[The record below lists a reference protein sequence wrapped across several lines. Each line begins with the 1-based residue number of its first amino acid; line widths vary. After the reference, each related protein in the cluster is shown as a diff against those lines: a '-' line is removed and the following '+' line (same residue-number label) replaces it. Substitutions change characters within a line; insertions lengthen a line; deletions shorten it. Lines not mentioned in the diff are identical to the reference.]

1 MTTPPGVKPG
11 RPPSSDSDPACS
23 ANPEIRTPGRD
34 RRVRRLAVLLP
45 PCSCRPHSPWIVSL
59 PLPLRPSCLRLTGT
73 ASGHTHAMHIH
84 TCTCTHAHTHADTH
98 AVAGTL
104 SIFSL
109 TAFCQDLT
117 DSDSAFLFTLQ
128 DSPRLKLDFP
138 RNHSNPFSFPLLLPS
153 VPFVVSL
160 ICSFSPKH
168 SLPKP

>member
-1 MTTPPGVKPG
+1 MGVTHKHTCMHA
-11 RPPSSDSDPACS
+11 R
-23 ANPEIRTPGRD
+23 
-34 RRVRRLAVLLP
+34 
-45 PCSCRPHSPWIVSL
+45 
-59 PLPLRPSCLRLTGT
+59 
-73 ASGHTHAMHIH
+73 THAH
-84 TCTCTHAHTHADTH
+84 TCVCTHTYVHAHTHARACTHTCTCMHAHTHTHTDTH

-109 TAFCQDLT
+109 TPFCQEWT

-128 DSPRLKLDFP
+128 NSPRLKLDFP

-168 SLPKP
+168 SLPKPYAQQICPRLRLQGTRPKTSGLISLCQVLFLE